1 MPEYENPEAGW
12 ELETDAQEPI
22 QVNAGY
28 DEDCCEQMRRI
39 YLQEMLAPELDEKYQ
54 ATEWI
59 EYLDSLS
66 CEEFMEK
73 LGGQSIDLPYDES
86 TGMPIISPTDKTL
99 NDAYN
104 ECVNAKTLHGG
115 DFTMGDPMD
124 LAWRMLKHG

>member
-12 ELETDAQEPI
+12 ELETDSQEPI
-22 QVNAGY
+22 QVDAGY
-28 DEDCCEQMRRI
+28 DEDCCEQMRQI
-39 YLQEMLAPELDEKYQ
+39 YLQIMLAPELDEKYQ

-73 LGGQSIDLPYDES
+73 LGGQPIDLPYDES

-104 ECVNAKTLHGG
+104 ECVNAKMPQGG
-115 DFTMGDPMD
+115 DFTMGEPID